1 MRSRIWLCLLVF
13 SGFISF
19 GCPASAHPPRAG
31 APYSIDIED
40 EYGAPL
46 RTFEHAGEL
55 FVLGS
60 YGQRYSIVLRNQ
72 TGSRVEA
79 VVTVDGRDVVSG
91 RAGDFVRERGYLL
104 GPYETLRIDGFRKS
118 FEEVAA
124 FRFSTPEGS
133 YSSRMGTPE
142 NVGVIGAA
150 FFPERV
156 RRDPPLQRQPMA
168 APYPDYSRRR
178 DAAASSAEGQRR
190 RDAESERSADRAEA
204 KAESGATAVAP
215 SVNNLGTE
223 YGETRSSHVEE
234 VRFVRASS
242 DKPAYVSVL
251 HYDNASG
258 LTARGIDIEPRR
270 YSCREPQPNPFPR
283 NRFAPPPP

>member
-1 MRSRIWLCLLVF
+1 MRSRFWLCLLVF
-13 SGFISF
+13 SVFTSV
-19 GCPASAHPPRAG
+19 GCPASAHPPRG
-31 APYSIDIED
+31 EAPYSIDIED
-40 EYGAPL
+40 EYGTPL
-46 RTFEHAGEL
+46 RTFEHDGEL

-60 YGQRYSIVLRNQ
+60 YGQRYAIVLRNH
-72 TGSRVEA
+72 SARRVEA

-91 RAGDFVRERGYLL
+91 RVGDFVRERGYVLA
-104 GPYETLRIDGFRKS
+104 PYATLRIDGFRKS

-133 YSSRMGTPE
+133 YSSRLGTPE

-156 RRDPPLQRQPMA
+156 RREPQPQPQPLA
-168 APYPDYSRRR
+168 APVPEYSRRR
-178 DAAASSAEGQRR
+178 DASGNSAPRSSA
-190 RDAESERSADRAEA
+190 AESERSYDRAEA
-204 KAESGATAVAP
+204 KAESLGAAAAP

-223 YGETRSSHVEE
+223 YGETRTSHVEE

-242 DKPAYVSVL
+242 SKPAYVTVL
-251 HYDNASG
+251 NYDNATG
-258 LTARGIDIEPRR
+258 LTARGIELEPRR
-270 YSCREPQPNPFPR
+270 YSYREPSPFPR

>member
-1 MRSRIWLCLLVF
+1 MRSRFWLCLLVF
-13 SGFISF
+13 SGFTSF

-31 APYSIDIED
+31 DPYSIGIED

-46 RTFEHAGEL
+46 RTFEHGAEL
-55 FVLGS
+55 FVLGGH
-60 YGQRYSIVLRNQ
+60 GQRYTIVLRNQ
-72 TGSRVEA
+72 TGRRVEA
-79 VVTVDGRDVVSG
+79 VVSVDGRDVVSG
-91 RAGDFVRERGYLL
+91 GVGDFVRERGYVL
-104 GPYETLRIDGFRKS
+104 GPYATLRIDGFRRS

-133 YSSRMGTPE
+133 YSSRLGTPE

-156 RRDPPLQRQPMA
+156 RREPRPQPLA
-168 APYPDYSRRR
+168 APYPEASRRR
-178 DAAASSAEGQRR
+178 DLAASDMEPQRGTA
-190 RDAESERSADRAEA
+190 AESERSADRSAA
-204 KAESGATAVAP
+204 KGESYASAAAAP

-223 YGETRSSHVEE
+223 YGEARTSQVEE

-242 DKPAYVSVL
+242 DKPAYVTVL

-258 LTARGIDIEPRR
+258 LTARGIELEPRR
-270 YSCREPQPNPFPR
+270 YSYREPQPRAFPR

>member
-1 MRSRIWLCLLVF
+1 MRSRFWLCLLVF
-13 SGFISF
+13 SVFTSL
-19 GCPASAHPPRAG
+19 GCPAAAHPPRAG

-46 RTFEHAGEL
+46 RTFEHGGEL

-60 YGQRYSIVLRNQ
+60 YGQRYAVVLRNH
-72 TGSRVEA
+72 SSRRVEA

-91 RAGDFVRERGYLL
+91 HVGDFVRERGYVL
-104 GPYETLRIDGFRKS
+104 GPYATLRIDGFRKS

-156 RRDPPLQRQPMA
+156 RREPLAEPRPIVVPEA
-168 APYPDYSRRR
+168 EYSRRR
-178 DAAASSAEGQRR
+178 DASGSAQPQRSAA
-190 RDAESERSADRAEA
+190 AESERSDDRAEA
-204 KAESGATAVAP
+204 KADSLGAAAAAP

-223 YGETRSSHVEE
+223 YGETRTSHVEE

-242 DKPAYVSVL
+242 DKPAYVTVL

-258 LTARGIDIEPRR
+258 LTARGIELEPRH
-270 YSCREPQPNPFPR
+270 YSCREADAFPR